1 MKIASTDLALY
12 ADRSALTR
20 QQESES
26 LRTWRGERP
35 DFEGANSREGRL
47 ESAIANISNAGR
59 EFLSRMSAVLPP
71 PTFAETET
79 APQTSAIDAAND
91 AIDNDPFL
99 SLVKQM
105 VELLTGKEVRVFD
118 MQAFSTEM
126 RHVEARSSATTESL
140 QAAGNGRAGYGV
152 EYDYRAVREEFEQT
166 SFSAEGVIRTTD
178 GQEISFSLD
187 LEMTRYYREE
197 SSVSLRAGDAVR
209 KDPLVVNF
217 GGTAAQLASAPN
229 QRFRFDL
236 DGDGRQELLPTFA
249 SGSGYLALDRN
260 QNGLIDTAEELFGPR
275 TNNGFA
281 ELARLDDDKN
291 GWIDAGDAA
300 FEKLLVWTPAA
311 TDTGGTGELRSLA
324 DLGIGALGV
333 HHLATPF
340 ALRGSANQ
348 DLGQLRAS
356 GLYLNNDGKPGT
368 LQEIDL
374 TV

>member
-12 ADRSALTR
+12 ADRGALTR
-20 QQESES
+20 QQETET
-26 LRTWRGERP
+26 LRAWRGERP
-35 DFEGANSREGRL
+35 DFEKM

-59 EFLSRMSAVLPP
+59 EFLSRMSAVLPA

-79 APQTSAIDAAND
+79 APQTSAIETASDAA
-91 AIDNDPFL
+91 DNDPFL

-105 VELLTGKEVRVFD
+105 VELITGKEVRVFD

-140 QAAGNGRAGYGV
+140 QAANSGRAGYGV
-152 EYDYRAVREEFEQT
+152 EYDYHAVREEFEQT

-178 GQEISFSLD
+178 GQEITFSLD

-217 GGTAAQLASAPN
+217 GGTAAQLVSAPD

-236 DGDGRQELLPTFA
+236 DGDGRQELLPLFA

-260 QNGLIDTAEELFGPR
+260 RNGLIDAAEELFGPR
-275 TNNGFA
+275 TDQGFA
-281 ELARLDDDKN
+281 ELAELDQDGN
-291 GWIDAGDAA
+291 GWIDGGDSA
-300 FEKLLVWTPAA
+300 FDKLLVWTPAA
-311 TDTGGTGELRSLA
+311 EGSGSLRSLA
-324 DLGIGALGV
+324 ELGIGALGL
-333 HHLATPF
+333 HHLTTPF
-340 ALRGSANQ
+340 ALRGGTNE
-348 DLGQLRAS
+348 DLGQVRAS
-356 GLYLNNDGKPGT
+356 GLYLQNDGKAGT

>member
-26 LRTWRGERP
+26 LRAWRGERP
-35 DFEGANSREGRL
+35 DFERM
-47 ESAIANISNAGR
+47 ESAIANISQAGR
-59 EFLSRMSAVLPP
+59 EFLARMSAALPM
-71 PTFAETET
+71 PTFAATET
-79 APQTSAIDAAND
+79 APTATEASAIEAASDAA
-91 AIDNDPFL
+91 DNDPFL

-118 MQAFSTEM
+118 MEAFSTEM

-152 EYDYRAVREEFEQT
+152 EYDYHAVREEFEQT
-166 SFSAEGVIRTTD
+166 RFSAEGVIRTTD

-217 GGTAAQLASAPN
+217 GGTGAQLASAPN

-236 DGDGRQELLPTFA
+236 DGDGRQELLPLFA

-260 QNGLIDTAEELFGPR
+260 RNGIIDMAEELFGPS
-275 TNNGFA
+275 TDNGFA

-291 GWIDAGDAA
+291 GWIDEGDAA
-300 FEKLLVWTPAA
+300 FDKLLVWTPAA
-311 TDTGGTGELRSLA
+311 EGNGDLRSLA
-324 DLGIGALGV
+324 DLGIGALGL
-333 HHLATPF
+333 HHLTTPF
-340 ALRGSANQ
+340 ALRGSANE
-348 DLGQLRAS
+348 DLGQTRAS
-356 GLYLNNDGKPGT
+356 GLYLKNDGKSGT